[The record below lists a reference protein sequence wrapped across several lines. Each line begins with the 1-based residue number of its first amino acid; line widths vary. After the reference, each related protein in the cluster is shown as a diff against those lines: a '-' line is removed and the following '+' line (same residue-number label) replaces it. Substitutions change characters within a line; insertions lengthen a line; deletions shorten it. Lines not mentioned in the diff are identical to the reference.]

1 MTMMVIIM
9 LFSSCSS
16 TFLDFS
22 GNFQPEVSPKLSLKV
37 LQGNECK
44 VLKVLNVTY
53 DLNKKLTFVTIST
66 KRILMVVK
74 NHSNS
79 NHTANL

>member
-1 MTMMVIIM
+1 MMVIIM
-9 LFSSCSS
+9 MIFSSSSS
-16 TFLDFS
+16 TFPDFS
-22 GNFQPEVSPKLSLKV
+22 GNSQPEVSPKLSLKV

-53 DLNKKLTFVTIST
+53 DLNKKFTFVTIST

-79 NHTANL
+79 NHTGNL